1 MVLASASILAL
12 APIPSSAAPSR
23 TDELEGFVPPYT
35 AKSYGELPFPPAMPQ
50 DVWDDLTKNNP
61 HNAIQTMSNT
71 DPTVNRLASSAQ
83 TSTTE
88 NYKADLIK
96 MREDLSQLFRKE
108 LSQLGLAP
116 SKICLYQRLYPDAF
130 DLVPYPTGWRVPDFI
145 KFSRDDNRSTWEH
158 ISQYVAQLDEASS
171 SDSLRIRLFSLS
183 LTGIVF
189 SWFSL
194 LPPNSVRSW
203 NELE

>member
-1 MVLASASILAL
+1 
-12 APIPSSAAPSR
+12 
-23 TDELEGFVPPYT
+23 
-35 AKSYGELPFPPAMPQ
+35 
-50 DVWDDLTKNNP
+50 
-61 HNAIQTMSNT
+61 MSNT

-145 KFSRDDNRSTWEH
+145 KFSEDDNRSTWEH
-158 ISQYVAQLDEASS
+158 ISQYVAQLGEASS
-171 SDSLRIRLFSLS
+171 SDSLC
-183 LTGIVF
+183 V
-189 SWFSL
+189 
-194 LPPNSVRSW
+194 
-203 NELE
+203 